1 MCIFSDDYKYV
12 SMNQRTAKGIVHG
25 ICTITTIVVAIAVYA
40 AASHVHMPDGACL
53 GSAAIAAVFFIAIA
67 ERVYSAWR

>member
-1 MCIFSDDYKYV
+1 MNKSPSQCI
-12 SMNQRTAKGIVHG
+12 GHG
-25 ICTITTIVVAIAVYA
+25 ICTITTIVVAIAAYA